1 MDLKLLVRKQPESVI
16 QFEERRG
23 VCVITM
29 DDVIRAFKC
38 REPEERILVLRFEL
52 DYELALLFEAM
63 NEQNKAQIN
72 RSLKRLQN
80 IRQELI
86 LLEEF

>member
-1 MDLKLLVRKQPESVI
+1 MLVTKIPSEWVI

-38 REPEERILVLRFEL
+38 TEPEERICVLRLEL
-52 DYELALLFEAM
+52 DYELAILYEAM
-63 NEQNKAQIN
+63 KEQNQNQIN
-72 RSLKRLQN
+72 LSLKRLKG
-80 IRQELI
+80 IREELI
-86 LLEEF
+86 LLEAI

>member
-1 MDLKLLVRKQPESVI
+1 M
-16 QFEERRG
+16 F
-23 VCVITM
+23 CVITM
-29 DDVIRAFKC
+29 DDVIRAFKN

-63 NEQNKAQIN
+63 KEQNEIQIN
-72 RSLKRLQN
+72 RSLKRLQK